1 MKNKRVCYLG
11 YSLIIALIVLMI
23 VPGCLFAST
32 GKGKAV
38 FADQGFD
45 SIMTH
50 NRIAGFILKHGYGF
64 EPEYL
69 MGESITALTG
79 IGRGDIDV
87 FMECWVDNYKKAYDK
102 ALSTGAQDLGSN
114 FPDSWQGWLVP
125 TYVIKG
131 DPKRGIKPLAP
142 DLKSVYDLVKYWK
155 VFQDPEDPTKGA
167 FISCIPGWG
176 CQKINGLKL
185 TGYGLDKY
193 FNAVVPGSDAA
204 LSGSMFAAYQK
215 GKPWVGYYWAPT
227 WVLGKLD
234 MTPLEEPPYDPTMW
248 NDDASYACAYPSV
261 KVNILVSAAF
271 AKRAP
276 EAIAFLKKYETTL
289 KLNNTMLAH
298 MKDTKARA
306 EQTAVWFLK
315 TYGDLWEDW
324 VTPAAAKKIKKALK

>member
-204 LSGSMFAAYQK
+204 LSGSMFAAYKK
-215 GKPWVGYYWAPT
+215 GKLAVRNNLIVRT
-227 WVLGKLD
+227 L
-234 MTPLEEPPYDPTMW
+234 
-248 NDDASYACAYPSV
+248 YATG
-261 KVNILVSAAF
+261 L
-271 AKRAP
+271 
-276 EAIAFLKKYETTL
+276 
-289 KLNNTMLAH
+289 
-298 MKDTKARA
+298 RA
-306 EQTAVWFLK
+306 EEMENLRFCDIFYDNK
-315 TYGDLWEDW
+315 TSYE
-324 VTPAAAKKIKKALK
+324 KNCRYS